1 MEIGHQIKTLRLRHG
16 VSQETM
22 AQHFGITAQA
32 VSKWERGATTPD
44 ISLLPALSA
53 YFGVTIDELFAISD
67 DTRMDRIQNML
78 WDVRFLDSADVSAS
92 REFLLRKAELE
103 PENGRPH
110 ELLADLE
117 NHLARE
123 HRQRAADYAKEAL
136 RRDSTLRN
144 AHSELVQAMG
154 GRSGDWNACSH
165 YQLVDDLRDY
175 ISDHPDCRTPYLT
188 IMDQL
193 VDDYRLEE
201 AAQYCREL
209 AKFDHSYR
217 VPLYQGII
225 AWQAGNREE
234 AFGIW
239 EKMEK
244 EFPDEWC
251 VYHNV
256 GDYLTRAGRYEQA
269 QVYYRKAIDVQPAPR
284 YVDPFEALAQLY
296 ERMGDYGSA
305 IAVLKEELEVFRR
318 EWDFSTGE
326 SADVVRREI
335 DRLERKALH
344 TER

>member
-22 AQHFGITAQA
+22 ARHFGITPQA
-32 VSKWERGATTPD
+32 ISKWERGAATPD
-44 ISLLPALSA
+44 IALLPALSA

-110 ELLADLE
+110 ELLADME
-117 NHLARE
+117 NHIARE

-136 RRDSTLRN
+136 RRDSSLRN

-154 GRSGDWNACSH
+154 GRSGDWNEYSH
-165 YQLVDDLRDY
+165 YQLVDYLRDY
-175 ISDHPDCRTPYLT
+175 ISDHPDCRTAYLT
-188 IMDQL
+188 ILDQL

-201 AAQYCREL
+201 AERYCREM
-209 AKFDHSYR
+209 ARFDHSYR
-217 VPLYQGII
+217 VSLYQGVI
-225 AWQAGNREE
+225 AWQAGKREE
-234 AFGIW
+234 AFDIW
-239 EKMEK
+239 KQMEQD
-244 EFPDEWC
+244 FPDEWC
-251 VYHNV
+251 VYHHI
-256 GDYLTRAGRYEQA
+256 GDYLTRAGRYAQA
-269 QVYYRKAIDVQPAPR
+269 QAYYRKAIDVQPAPR

-296 ERMGDYGSA
+296 ERMGDYSA
-305 IAVLKEELEVFRR
+305 AVTALKEELEVFQR

-326 SADVVRREI
+326 TADTVRREI
-335 DRLERKALH
+335 DRLERKL
-344 TER
+344 TGKSQ